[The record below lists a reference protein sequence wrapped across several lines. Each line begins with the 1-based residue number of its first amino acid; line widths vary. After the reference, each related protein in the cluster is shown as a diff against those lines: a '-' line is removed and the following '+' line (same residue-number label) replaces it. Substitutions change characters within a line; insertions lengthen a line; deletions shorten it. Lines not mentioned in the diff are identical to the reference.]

1 MALVGSGCEK
11 AKHHLNPS
19 PKRPKTLRN
28 RKQKTGETLPTEPSK
43 DKDKNGSRRQ
53 WMRKGQTPPKSKP
66 KTTKKLRNRKQKTG
80 ETLPTEPSKD
90 KDKNVALVG
99 SGCEKAKHHLNP
111 SPKRPKTL
119 RNRKQKTGETL
130 PTEPSKDKD
139 KNGSRRQCT
148 TNLQAA
154 GKTCPKTSWAFKK
167 PANSTKLLGALP
179 VSEGSADIRTLR
191 TSTGYYLTAL
201 LWNQI
206 TATAEAQMEQSAEQD
221 DGRAIASMVGCF
233 KNTCGMLSWYPNVS
247 HMFQWSFRWNVL
259 SQILGQRPVP
269 CRMSP
274 VKRAEVHPSRLG
286 CPSLFFSFRIP
297 ELAKDP

>member
-19 PKRPKTLRN
+19 PKRPKT
-28 RKQKTGETLPTEPSK
+28 
-43 DKDKNGSRRQ
+43 
-53 WMRKGQTPPKSKP
+53 
-66 KTTKKLRNRKQKTG
+66 LRNRKQKTG

-179 VSEGSADIRTLR
+179 LSEGSADI
-191 TSTGYYLTAL
+191 
-201 LWNQI
+201 
-206 TATAEAQMEQSAEQD
+206 
-221 DGRAIASMVGCF
+221 
-233 KNTCGMLSWYPNVS
+233 
-247 HMFQWSFRWNVL
+247 
-259 SQILGQRPVP
+259 SQ
-269 CRMSP
+269 
-274 VKRAEVHPSRLG
+274 
-286 CPSLFFSFRIP
+286 RIP
-297 ELAKDP
+297 EGCLKIMTPPNPRDEALFLYTYRTQLLQMLYSRHQILHKKSTETPTRLLLCSYSLVWWHLPLRSCLPRPSWVLFDVAMTLTRKEERCTSKRKGARKPLLE

>member
-1 MALVGSGCEK
+1 MALVGSGCER

-19 PKRPKTLRN
+19 PKRPKT
-28 RKQKTGETLPTEPSK
+28 
-43 DKDKNGSRRQ
+43 
-53 WMRKGQTPPKSKP
+53 
-66 KTTKKLRNRKQKTG
+66 LRNRKQKTG

-179 VSEGSADIRTLR
+179 LSEGSADISSLQLKNSQWKTLLQVEKGLVLKGTGAKAAPLPCENHVRETRTF
-191 TSTGYYLTAL
+191 STCC
-201 LWNQI
+201 
-206 TATAEAQMEQSAEQD
+206 S
-221 DGRAIASMVGCF
+221 
-233 KNTCGMLSWYPNVS
+233 
-247 HMFQWSFRWNVL
+247 
-259 SQILGQRPVP
+259 
-269 CRMSP
+269 
-274 VKRAEVHPSRLG
+274 
-286 CPSLFFSFRIP
+286 
-297 ELAKDP
+297 

>member
-53 WMRKGQTPPKSKP
+53 WMRKSQTPPKSEP
-66 KTTKKLRNRKQKTG
+66 KTTKNATKPKAENRRNVCLRNPLKT
-80 ETLPTEPSKD
+80 KA
-90 KDKNVALVG
+90 KMALVG

-139 KNGSRRQCT
+139 KNGFRRQWMRKCQT
-148 TNLQAA
+148 PP
-154 GKTCPKTSWAFKK
+154 KSEPKTTKK
-167 PANSTKLLGALP
+167 LRNRKRKTGETLLT
-179 VSEGSADIRTLR
+179 E
-191 TSTGYYLTAL
+191 
-201 LWNQI
+201 
-206 TATAEAQMEQSAEQD
+206 
-221 DGRAIASMVGCF
+221 
-233 KNTCGMLSWYPNVS
+233 
-247 HMFQWSFRWNVL
+247 
-259 SQILGQRPVP
+259 
-269 CRMSP
+269 
-274 VKRAEVHPSRLG
+274 PS
-286 CPSLFFSFRIP
+286 
-297 ELAKDP
+297 KD

>member
-1 MALVGSGCEK
+1 MTLVGSGCEKAKHHLNPSPKRPKTLRNRKRKTGETFAYGTPLKTSLDQRQKMDFVGSGCEK

-53 WMRKGQTPPKSKP
+53 WMRKSQTPPKSEP
-66 KTTKKLRNRKQKTG
+66 KTTKNATKPKAEKLAKRCLRN
-80 ETLPTEPSKD
+80 PPKD

-119 RNRKQKTGETL
+119 RNRKQKSGETF

-179 VSEGSADIRTLR
+179 LSEGSADYKYVLYVHIISYYISIYIYIYVLICRFLFCMSIHIGITWCDPGIRRLR
-191 TSTGYYLTAL
+191 
-201 LWNQI
+201 W
-206 TATAEAQMEQSAEQD
+206 
-221 DGRAIASMVGCF
+221 
-233 KNTCGMLSWYPNVS
+233 
-247 HMFQWSFRWNVL
+247 
-259 SQILGQRPVP
+259 
-269 CRMSP
+269 
-274 VKRAEVHPSRLG
+274 
-286 CPSLFFSFRIP
+286 
-297 ELAKDP
+297 

>member
-1 MALVGSGCEK
+1 MRKAKHHLNPSPKRPKRYETGSRKRAKRCLRNPLKTKTKMALVGSGCEK

-43 DKDKNGSRRQ
+43 DKDKNVLSSAVDA
-53 WMRKGQTPPKSKP
+53 KKP
-66 KTTKKLRNRKQKTG
+66 
-80 ETLPTEPSKD
+80 
-90 KDKNVALVG
+90 
-99 SGCEKAKHHLNP
+99 KHHLNP

-179 VSEGSADIRTLR
+179 LSEGSADIFTPNLAEDSHFG
-191 TSTGYYLTAL
+191 STT
-201 LWNQI
+201 N
-206 TATAEAQMEQSAEQD
+206 
-221 DGRAIASMVGCF
+221 
-233 KNTCGMLSWYPNVS
+233 
-247 HMFQWSFRWNVL
+247 
-259 SQILGQRPVP
+259 
-269 CRMSP
+269 
-274 VKRAEVHPSRLG
+274 
-286 CPSLFFSFRIP
+286 
-297 ELAKDP
+297 

>member
-19 PKRPKTLRN
+19 PKRPKT
-28 RKQKTGETLPTEPSK
+28 
-43 DKDKNGSRRQ
+43 
-53 WMRKGQTPPKSKP
+53 
-66 KTTKKLRNRKQKTG
+66 LRNRKQKTG

-154 GKTCPKTSWAFKK
+154 GKLAKRCLRNPLKTKAKMALVGSGCEKAKHHLNPSPKRPKTLRNRKQK
-167 PANSTKLLGALP
+167 TGETLP
-179 VSEGSADIRTLR
+179 TEPSKDKGKNGFVGSGCENAKHHLNPSPKRLK
-191 TSTGYYLTAL
+191 SYETG
-201 LWNQI
+201 
-206 TATAEAQMEQSAEQD
+206 S
-221 DGRAIASMVGCF
+221 G
-233 KNTCGMLSWYPNVS
+233 K
-247 HMFQWSFRWNVL
+247 
-259 SQILGQRPVP
+259 
-269 CRMSP
+269 
-274 VKRAEVHPSRLG
+274 
-286 CPSLFFSFRIP
+286 
-297 ELAKDP
+297 LAKRCVRNPLKTSLDQRQK

>member
-1 MALVGSGCEK
+1 MDFVGSGCEK

-19 PKRPKTLRN
+19 PKRPKT
-28 RKQKTGETLPTEPSK
+28 
-43 DKDKNGSRRQ
+43 
-53 WMRKGQTPPKSKP
+53 
-66 KTTKKLRNRKQKTG
+66 LRNRKQKTG

-179 VSEGSADIRTLR
+179 LSEGSADSPIFSRQVAARSPMISELTQLLIALGEAHQTLFQGPPNNG
-191 TSTGYYLTAL
+191 SKKNMDLFPYFSYFSCFSCFSSISKSHWQA
-201 LWNQI
+201 
-206 TATAEAQMEQSAEQD
+206 SSS
-221 DGRAIASMVGCF
+221 RA
-233 KNTCGMLSWYPNVS
+233 
-247 HMFQWSFRWNVL
+247 FR
-259 SQILGQRPVP
+259 G
-269 CRMSP
+269 
-274 VKRAEVHPSRLG
+274 
-286 CPSLFFSFRIP
+286 
-297 ELAKDP
+297 